1 MKITDLELIPADK
14 YLFLKIHTDE
24 GIIGI
29 GEVGIWGYLD
39 AAAAVIEKVKKYLI
53 GENPM
58 KIEHIW
64 QFLYRCLYFRGSV
77 IMSALSA
84 VDIALWDIKG
94 KYLDVPV
101 YELMGGQ
108 CRNKVRTYAP
118 IFRYTAKE
126 MAEGCREL
134 KEKGFTAARLI
145 LPDLSA
151 PLVMDRPVIFAEKVE
166 REIDKIRQCR
176 EAVGSQFDLCI
187 EVHRSMTVA
196 EAVAFA
202 KGVEPY
208 VPYFIED
215 PIAPDNAKV
224 MAQVASSTSVPI
236 TTGER
241 AINLQEMET
250 LIAGGAARYVR
261 PDVCAL
267 GGLTAAKKAAAIA
280 ETYYV
285 GIVPHNPLGPVST
298 AACLQL
304 DACIPNFA
312 IQEFPS
318 FNMEGTEDGMI
329 KEPLQVEEGHILIP
343 DRPGIGIELVDDI
356 RERFP
361 ARPRDLTAVIAY
373 DGSVLDR

>member
-1 MKITDLELIPADK
+1 MKITELELIPADK

-24 GIIGI
+24 GVTGI

-39 AAAAVIEKVKKYLI
+39 AAAAVIDKIKNYLI

-58 KIEHIW
+58 RIEHLW
-64 QFLYRCLYFRGSV
+64 QFLYRSLYFRGSV

-94 KYLDVPV
+94 KYLGVPV
-101 YELMGGQ
+101 YELMGGM
-108 CRNKVRTYAP
+108 CRSKVRAYAP
-118 IFRYTAKE
+118 VFQYTAGE
-126 MAEGCREL
+126 MAEGCRRL
-134 KEKGFTAARLI
+134 KEQGFTAARLI
-145 LPDLSA
+145 IPDLDA
-151 PLVMDRPVIFAEKVE
+151 PLTQDRAVIYAAKLEEEAEK
-166 REIDKIRQCR
+166 IRACR
-176 EAVGSQFDLCI
+176 NAVGSGFDLCL
-187 EVHRSMTVA
+187 EVHRSMTVP
-196 EAVAFA
+196 EAIAFA
-202 KGVEPY
+202 REVEPY
-208 VPYFIED
+208 HPFFIED
-215 PIAPDNAKV
+215 PIAPDSPKA
-224 MAQVASSTSVPI
+224 MAQVAASTSVPI

-241 AINLQEMET
+241 AVHLQELEE
-250 LIAGGAARYVR
+250 LISLRAASYIR

-267 GGLTAAKKAAAIA
+267 GGLTVSKKAAALA
-280 ETYYV
+280 EIHYV
-285 GIVPHNPLGPVST
+285 GIIPHNPLGPVST

-318 FNMEGTEDGMI
+318 FNVDGGEDSMI
-329 KEPLQVEEGHILIP
+329 KEPLVTENGHILIP

-373 DGSVLDR
+373 DGSVADR